1 MHIVPTPIT
10 GFWHDVYHANL
21 MQAFLSEDEELINHT
36 FTLADPTRIELQ
48 SDARHFNPD
57 FSAAMF
63 GWIIGGNPNIPESFY
78 EMNPQAKNYGTMFQA
93 PGKPLICVA
102 YGPRIVEQLPYVIQM
117 LESTEGTTRRAC
129 VMVLNDKDRF
139 VGKALENKETNC
151 EYPCTLGFNFR
162 VRHGK
167 LDMTTSMRSNNYT
180 TTVCQDIAV
189 FTRLQEYVATEI
201 GVDIGTYFHHTM
213 SGHILPPQR
222 ERAVAI
228 LEEYATGIG
237 PNIHLTEWGGGVA
250 TAFDR
255 KRQALS
261 L

>member
-1 MHIVPTPIT
+1 MHIVPEPIT
-10 GFWHDVYHANL
+10 GFWHDIYHANL

-36 FTLADPTRIELQ
+36 FALTDPTRIELQ
-48 SDARHFNPD
+48 SENRNFNPM
-57 FSAAMF
+57 FSTLMF
-63 GWIIGGNPNIPESFY
+63 NWIIDGQATIPEEFFDV
-78 EMNPQAKNYGTMFQA
+78 NPQAKNYGTLFQQ

-102 YGPRIVEQLPYVIQM
+102 YGPRIVEQLPYAIQM
-117 LESTEGTTRRAC
+117 LQETQGTTRRAC
-129 VMVLNDKDRF
+129 VMILDDKDRF
-139 VGKALENKETNC
+139 VGKALERGETNC

-167 LDMTTSMRSNNYT
+167 LDMCTSMRSNNYT
-180 TTVCQDIAV
+180 TTVCQDVAV
-189 FTRLQEYVATEI
+189 FTKLQQYVAAEI
-201 GVDIGTYFHHTM
+201 GVDMGVYYHHTM

-222 ERAVAI
+222 KRAVAI

-255 KRQALS
+255 KRQALN